1 MKHKEQ
7 STIQNGEEKRQS
19 MKTIPKIIL
28 WFLSVVMGIFALAFF
43 TAGALPGLLMLAGA
57 VLLNPIFIGAVRL
70 KKGLTALL
78 VIALFIASVAVLPEQ
93 AETNPAQ
100 ATEVENEETVSKE
113 QSKEQSAL
121 QLIQAGVVQP
131 ENNQISTSTARA
143 ATVESAVQP
152 TQTPTLEPT
161 STQKPTPKPTSTTA
175 PTPTPTQRAKAA
187 TKARSAG
194 IVVIDYTDVVGRG
207 ERASIKI
214 QGEPNTAYTCN
225 VEYKSGLSTAEG
237 LGEKQSDAEGYVSWS
252 WKVGSKTSLDYK
264 PTIMIS
270 GGGDSISVS
279 FEVVK

>member
-1 MKHKEQ
+1 MKIV
-7 STIQNGEEKRQS
+7 S
-19 MKTIPKIIL
+19 KIIL

-113 QSKEQSAL
+113 QSKEQPGL
-121 QLIQAGVVQP
+121 QLIQTGVVQP
-131 ENNQISTSTARA
+131 ESDQASTSGSRVA
-143 ATVESAVQP
+143 VIESTVQP
-152 TQTPTLEPT
+152 TQTPTLEPA
-161 STQKPTPKPTSTTA
+161 STQKPTPKPTPKPTSTTA